1 MTQRRPLAGA
11 GALAPMIGLLLML
24 SAFASSARTVEGRV
38 DLVAGPRQE
47 VAAGE
52 VSEGVVYVLPK
63 AAFTP
68 PRPATFRV
76 DTNSK
81 GFAPATLVVPVGS
94 RVQFP
99 NSDVILHNVFSRT
112 PGSTFDTG
120 FYPGGQVREHTF
132 TRPGLVIVNCS
143 VHHMMRATIV
153 VLGTPFYARPA
164 RDGRFRIE
172 GVPEGEATI
181 VYWHPRAAPAS
192 VPLGERTTG
201 LGQRMVATK
210 PRNTQGAGR

>member
-1 MTQRRPLAGA
+1 MSRRRLHAGA
-11 GALAPMIGLLLML
+11 GAFAPAIGLLLL
-24 SAFASSARTVEGRV
+24 LLALPSLARTVEGRV
-38 DLVAGPRQE
+38 DLASGPRQDI
-47 VAAGE
+47 AAGE

-63 AAFTP
+63 GAYAP
-68 PRPATFRV
+68 PKPATFRM

-81 GFAPATLVVPVGS
+81 GFGPPTMVVPVGS
-94 RVQFP
+94 TVQFP

-120 FYPGGQVREHTF
+120 YYPGGQVREHTF

-153 VLGTPFYARPA
+153 VLGTPFYARPG

-172 GVPEGEATI
+172 GVPDGEATL
-181 VYWHPRAAPAS
+181 VYWHPRSAPVS
-192 VPLGERTTG
+192 MPLGTRTTG
-201 LGQRMVATK
+201 LVQRLVATK
-210 PRNTQGAGR
+210 PRNLQGAGR